1 MSTIDSLKNDATVTL
16 GWFKLSI
23 PTLVMIISLG
33 YYVGTNLNDL
43 QNSIATLRKE
53 NTVINQKIERY
64 EGLAFRTSELEKDVK
79 DIQSKQKDMQ
89 EKFIQQLELMRESL
103 NKLSLQVEIMNE
115 RLDSIRPL
123 KSQKQ
128 GN

>member
-1 MSTIDSLKNDATVTL
+1 MSTINSLKNDATVTL

-53 NTVINQKIERY
+53 NTVMNQRIKES

-79 DIQSKQKDMQ
+79 DIQNTQKDMQ

>member
-1 MSTIDSLKNDATVTL
+1 MSIDSLKNDATVTL

-43 QNSIATLRKE
+43 QSSIATLRKE
-53 NTVINQKIERY
+53 NIVINQRIERY
-64 EGLAFRTSELEKDVK
+64 EDLAFRTSELEKDVK
-79 DIQSKQKDMQ
+79 DIQSTQKDMQ

-115 RLDSIRPL
+115 RWDSISPL

>member
-1 MSTIDSLKNDATVTL
+1 MSIDSLKNDATVTL

-43 QNSIATLRKE
+43 QNSIATLRNE
-53 NTVINQKIERY
+53 NTVINQRIEKY
-64 EGLAFRTSELEKDVK
+64 EGLAFRTSELEKEVK
-79 DIQSKQKDMQ
+79 DIQSTQKDMQ

-115 RLDSIRPL
+115 RWDSIRPL